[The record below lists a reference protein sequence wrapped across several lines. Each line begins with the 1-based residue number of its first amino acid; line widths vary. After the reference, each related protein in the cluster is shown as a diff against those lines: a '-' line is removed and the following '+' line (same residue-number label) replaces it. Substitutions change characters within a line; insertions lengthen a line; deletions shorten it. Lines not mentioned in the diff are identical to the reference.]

1 MEQAA
6 SKIRKNLFP
15 QLTNL
20 SHRTAPSN
28 DPRPPRPSNVQRLQ
42 IFFVPINSSQRLD
55 FSNEGDSFL
64 HLSCRFRPR
73 LHLLLR
79 RVYGV
84 YGGGFLH
91 RDSQRRREQD
101 LDQFG
106 RADTAVRD
114 GHLPSGSVLRQVC
127 VLPHAGERARLV
139 EDELTLL
146 LTLFR
151 SSQTVFTIGYGDSVV
166 PSSGNIWEMLFSCL
180 CMLFGVFGY
189 GLIIA
194 NMTSVIA
201 NMDVVS
207 MRHRHEMDELAKWM
221 IVRSV
226 PEDLRERVNLF
237 YHYMWR
243 KQYGMLD
250 QDLFHDLPGGLKTE
264 VSHMCL
270 VSLFVVCHTLSE
282 PIFEIFEV
290 GNYLGCFGGETPPPP
305 PFTLRSTFRCARLM
319 DAAPPSLQLGRR
331 NGRSFARCARSR
343 HTHITKLIYSFPA
356 ATLFGD
362 QLPKQGSVLQPED

>member
-1 MEQAA
+1 M
-6 SKIRKNLFP
+6 
-15 QLTNL
+15 
-20 SHRTAPSN
+20 
-28 DPRPPRPSNVQRLQ
+28 
-42 IFFVPINSSQRLD
+42 
-55 FSNEGDSFL
+55 
-64 HLSCRFRPR
+64 
-73 LHLLLR
+73 
-79 RVYGV
+79 
-84 YGGGFLH
+84 
-91 RDSQRRREQD
+91 
-101 LDQFG
+101 
-106 RADTAVRD
+106 
-114 GHLPSGSVLRQVC
+114 
-127 VLPHAGERARLV
+127 
-139 EDELTLL
+139 
-146 LTLFR
+146 
-151 SSQTVFTIGYGDSVV
+151 FTIGYGDSVV

-250 QDLFHDLPGGLKTE
+250 QDLFHDFPGGLKTE

-290 GNYLGCFGGETPPPP
+290 GNYWVVEGGRPPHPPP
-305 PFTLRSTFRCARLM
+305 LRCARLSAALGLWTQLLPRYNSAVAM
-319 DAAPPSLQLGRR
+319 DAASLVALAHGT
-331 NGRSFARCARSR
+331 
-343 HTHITKLIYSFPA
+343 HT
-356 ATLFGD
+356 
-362 QLPKQGSVLQPED
+362 